1 MKIKNIIYLEFL
13 ILYSMAQQ
21 IIFRVLNNPKSIIFM
36 IVGGLIGW
44 NLTHDATG
52 VIFGV
57 IAGAYLSYN
66 I

>member
-1 MKIKNIIYLEFL
+1 
-13 ILYSMAQQ
+13 MAQQ